1 MFAYVSKDYVYKT
14 QQELAQF
21 EDTATAEALADE
33 GEYFVCYE
41 LILCAIWIFTI
52 SYISPFIRISPYS

>member
-1 MFAYVSKDYVYKT
+1 MFVYVSKDYVYKT

-33 GEYFVCYE
+33 GMCAKLCLYD
-41 LILCAIWIFTI
+41 LLHTILLFTI
-52 SYISPFIRISPYS
+52 